1 MKHHIISAAVAA
13 AVSTGMAAGAATAQE
28 FKGDITLGYSA
39 FWDNTSANRISGEG
53 AFEFGLSDR
62 ASVQLDLGLYGFGA
76 TNSEGTNFVLH
87 GIYDV
92 NPQGSAGVFL
102 GVDDLN
108 GSSVDFYG
116 VEYGQSFG
124 TGGVEGYIARGEE
137 AGVTGTVIGVEGEF
151 ALSDQFGLGVKLDNA
166 DFDGAVDIT
175 RLGVKGIYALG
186 QGSSVFAEVGSLRAS
201 AFGLTGSEA
210 FVGVG
215 LSINLG
221 GEEATFGRRGLLNLL
236 PGL

>member
-1 MKHHIISAAVAA
+1 MKKHIITAAF
-13 AVSTGMAAGAATAQE
+13 AATLFCSVASAQE

-39 FWDNTSANRISGEG
+39 FWDEMSVNRISGEG

-62 ASVQLDLGLYGFGA
+62 ASVQLDLGLFGFGA
-76 TNSEGTNFVLH
+76 SNAEGTNLVLH

-92 NPQGSAGVFL
+92 NPQGSAGAFL
-102 GVDDLN
+102 GVDDVD
-108 GSSVDFYG
+108 GSSVNFYG

-124 TGGVEGYIARGEE
+124 TGGVEVYLARGKE
-137 AGVTGTVIGVEGEF
+137 AGVTGTVIGVEGKF
-151 ALSDQFGLGVKLDNA
+151 ALSEQFGLGVKLDNA
-166 DFDGAVDIT
+166 DFDGAVDVT

-186 QGSSVFAEVGSLRAS
+186 QGSSVFAEVGSVRAD

-215 LSINLG
+215 LSIEMG
-221 GEEATFGRRGLLNLL
+221 GEEATFGRRGLLSLI